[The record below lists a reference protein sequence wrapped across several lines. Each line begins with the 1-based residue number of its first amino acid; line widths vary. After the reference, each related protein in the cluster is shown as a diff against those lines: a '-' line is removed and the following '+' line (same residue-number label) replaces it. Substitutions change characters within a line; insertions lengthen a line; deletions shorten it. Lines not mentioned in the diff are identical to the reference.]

1 MTDSSHG
8 LGFAGRTLDPQA
20 EKRDE
25 TSLPTALAHPD
36 AQFLLFARN
45 RIILK
50 QDTPERRALF
60 SHEDVRALLNGIDLN
75 THDALILLGEA
86 EGIAY
91 FALDTELDPETLPA
105 PLEAAEYRAL
115 YTHHLLPP
123 ALSGMVAQGAALLAW
138 HRTHRFCG
146 RCGNRTEMRI
156 GGFKRVCT
164 SCNAEHF
171 PRTDPV
177 VIMLVTRKT
186 DSGDMCLLAR
196 SPHFAPLTYSCLAG
210 FVEPGETIENAVRR
224 EVREE
229 SGLPVGQVTY
239 HASQPWP
246 FPYSLMIG
254 CFAQSLSDELNLDH
268 DELED
273 GGWFTREEAKA
284 MLEDQHP
291 QGLRTPPA
299 GAIASALIRHWVE
312 NSDQ

>member
-1 MTDSSHG
+1 
-8 LGFAGRTLDPQA
+8 
-20 EKRDE
+20 
-25 TSLPTALAHPD
+25 
-36 AQFLLFARN
+36 
-45 RIILK
+45 
-50 QDTPERRALF
+50 
-60 SHEDVRALLNGIDLN
+60 
-75 THDALILLGEA
+75 
-86 EGIAY
+86 
-91 FALDTELDPETLPA
+91 
-105 PLEAAEYRAL
+105 
-115 YTHHLLPP
+115 
-123 ALSGMVAQGAALLAW
+123 
-138 HRTHRFCG
+138 
-146 RCGNRTEMRI
+146 MRI

-186 DSGDMCLLAR
+186 DNGDTCLLAR

-254 CFAQSLSDELNLDH
+254 CFAQGLSDQITLDYE
-268 DELED
+268 ELED
-273 GGWFTREEAKA
+273 GRWFTRDEARA
-284 MLEDQHP
+284 MLDNVHT

-312 NSDQ
+312 CSDK